1 MKNFNRFIIALLCA
15 AVCAGAVSCDDNDKK
30 TTRKATSVT
39 VQGNE
44 PTQSTTKGDYD
55 PVSVDGMDVLYSGW
69 IKLPTGKE
77 YIILLN
83 ALDQKYVNGYAY
95 PDFPADVYKEEGEY
109 LLVKTLDKVGYIPKT
124 NFTTE
129 APEIEGHVENTTK

>member
-1 MKNFNRFIIALLCA
+1 
-15 AVCAGAVSCDDNDKK
+15 
-30 TTRKATSVT
+30 
-39 VQGNE
+39 
-44 PTQSTTKGDYD
+44 
-55 PVSVDGMDVLYSGW
+55 MDVLYSGW

-83 ALDQKYVNGYAY
+83 ALDQEYVNGYAY

-129 APEIEGHVENTTK
+129 APEVEGHVENTTK